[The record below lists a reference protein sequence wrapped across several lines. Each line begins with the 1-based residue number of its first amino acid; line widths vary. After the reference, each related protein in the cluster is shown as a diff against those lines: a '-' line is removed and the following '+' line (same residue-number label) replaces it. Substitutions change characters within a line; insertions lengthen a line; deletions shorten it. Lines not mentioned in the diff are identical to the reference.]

1 MLTFVIGLF
10 CLKKK
15 KKCKNKLYPSSQPNK
30 QNKLENN

>member
-15 KKCKNKLYPSSQPNK
+15 KICVKISYTQVPNQINKIN
-30 QNKLENN
+30 